1 MNRHEFKD
9 LNRVKWFV
17 VILVFILTQRTYSQ
31 AVYHDHYESIV
42 SDTMLSSNEIGI
54 KEVFYSSEKKLKR
67 KKGKVNS
74 VKFYKNKK
82 LVYYKKMIG
91 STFEE
96 CFFSYNDKGR
106 LSNEYKYY
114 LSVPKSHTYYSYA
127 ENGILESTSTIT
139 DTKLYKVNFAYSNIG
154 ELLEAK
160 LIVNDRWN
168 YFKNF
173 YLTENA
179 SSLTKRVS
187 LVTDT
192 SSNFRKIDT
201 LAIEYIDRKQKSL
214 VYISDSKNLKIYTV
228 KVFGERGLLK
238 TRSSQILEDGN
249 SFTSEYSEYSYPDN
263 NEIFMIEKIYYTEK
277 KNGFN
282 ILYKVP
288 FNSIS
293 QPDFKFPEV
302 KKQKESSR

>member
-1 MNRHEFKD
+1 MKKQEFNEHNKK
-9 LNRVKWFV
+9 NWFFV
-17 VILVFILTQRTYSQ
+17 FFVFILCQSSFSQ
-31 AVYHDHYESIV
+31 PIYHDHYESIV
-42 SDTMLSSNEIGI
+42 SDTMLSSNETGI
-54 KEVFYSSEKKLKR
+54 KDVFYSSDKKLKR

-74 VKFYKNKK
+74 IKFYKNKK
-82 LVYYKKMIG
+82 LVYYKKMTG
-91 STFEE
+91 SILEE
-96 CFFSYNDKGR
+96 YFFSYDDKGR

-114 LSVPKSHTYYSYA
+114 LSVPKSHTYYSYT

-139 DTKLYKVNFAYSNIG
+139 DTKLYKVNFTYSNVG

-173 YLTENA
+173 YVTENT
-179 SSLTKRVS
+179 SFLTKRIS

-201 LAIEYIDRKQKSL
+201 LAIEYIDRKQNSL
-214 VYISDSKNLKIYTV
+214 IYISNSKNLKIYTV
-228 KVFGERGLLK
+228 KVFGEKGLLK
-238 TRSSQILEDGN
+238 TRSSQILEDGD
-249 SFTSEYSEYSYPDN
+249 SFASEYSEYSYPDN

-277 KNGFN
+277 RKGFN

-302 KKQKESSR
+302 KKQKKP